1 MRIKSPNPK
10 RDTKHC
16 KDHSHE
22 TTPSS
27 EPENLSGFKSS
38 EPGLMKSCPAALQE
52 MLSDLVHSMG
62 ASNAHNDIKMVPE
75 TWCHNALDSTRWG
88 DVHIEL
94 SHCRAQQVTWL
105 CWEVRTLLHQGK
117 CHSNMGNRAEGGL
130 QGHPSSPLPSIL
142 GDWSYTG
149 HKPL

>member
-1 MRIKSPNPK
+1 
-10 RDTKHC
+10 
-16 KDHSHE
+16 
-22 TTPSS
+22 
-27 EPENLSGFKSS
+27 
-38 EPGLMKSCPAALQE
+38 

-88 DVHIEL
+88 DGHIEL

-117 CHSNMGNRAEGGL
+117 CHSNVGNGAERSL
-130 QGHPSSPLPSIL
+130 QGNPPSTLYIRRLKLYRTQATLTHPGKLPGEMTQPPAPFPVSLLQCLTLLTIRKFSSKSKTPLL
-142 GDWSYTG
+142 
-149 HKPL
+149 